1 MQEHGLR
8 LSIHFVQTLFQIRM
22 KYKSES
28 YKMEIA

>member
-22 KYKSES
+22 KYKFKT